1 MIRYF
6 SRYGFRRL
14 IQIFSTFLFILFL
27 FIYIYPHHTISKDE
41 KEVWKIPLLSSDIRT
56 HDFRLYPESRSSRE
70 YNALQ
75 IDNIAESMFLLNND
89 IIDDEQDYSKPLK
102 YSQSK
107 FRSAS
112 VPVIWLDH
120 KGDVHWNRVAQ
131 HEMLN
136 YLSEKQFPNHNISSC
151 LSRPLFIL
159 EQWPMGLFSRFHCF
173 IEHFGQTL
181 YSPRMTLLLPKGF
194 FVGFASVDDF
204 QKEGILRYYQSI
216 SLCSS
221 YLNHPELKTLSD
233 HLHTIGHQSSDTK
246 IVTNVH
252 KLLEHN
258 ETAIKYKLSKDI
270 WKFGYDHVPHRRWLF
285 DRNRENIKE
294 TINYYSPV
302 ELLIDHSNE
311 HIYYPNSPTLDLK
324 KWVSR
329 NSPQAFPTDVLQG
342 TTTNLTISDHIFSSF
357 LRYMF
362 VLFFSQLAPRIQTSA
377 KLLAHHWSEYF
388 SDKYHKPYNEV
399 LSNMAALYI
408 RRGDKSTEDSFWHK
422 HKRWR

>member
-1 MIRYF
+1 
-6 SRYGFRRL
+6 
-14 IQIFSTFLFILFL
+14 
-27 FIYIYPHHTISKDE
+27 
-41 KEVWKIPLLSSDIRT
+41 
-56 HDFRLYPESRSSRE
+56 
-70 YNALQ
+70 
-75 IDNIAESMFLLNND
+75 
-89 IIDDEQDYSKPLK
+89 
-102 YSQSK
+102 
-107 FRSAS
+107 
-112 VPVIWLDH
+112 
-120 KGDVHWNRVAQ
+120 
-131 HEMLN
+131 
-136 YLSEKQFPNHNISSC
+136 
-151 LSRPLFIL
+151 
-159 EQWPMGLFSRFHCF
+159 
-173 IEHFGQTL
+173 
-181 YSPRMTLLLPKGF
+181 
-194 FVGFASVDDF
+194 
-204 QKEGILRYYQSI
+204 
-216 SLCSS
+216 
-221 YLNHPELKTLSD
+221 
-233 HLHTIGHQSSDTK
+233 
-246 IVTNVH
+246 
-252 KLLEHN
+252 
-258 ETAIKYKLSKDI
+258 KLSKDI

-408 RRGDKSTEDSFWHK
+408 RRGDKSTEDS
-422 HKRWR
+422 